1 MNEQAKRTPALIS
14 VMMPCHNGAA
24 FLDATIA
31 SIRAQTYPHWEL
43 LFVDDGSTDRTL
55 EIIERHAAADARIR
69 VFAMP
74 HGGRG
79 RARNTCIGQVRGEFV
94 AVCDADDI
102 SLPERFARQLAYLR
116 AHPEVGVLG
125 SGWVPFVDS
134 IAGAGRAATGFPSTP
149 QAIGAQFSRRKMR
162 FHNATAMLRASLFE
176 RYGAYNAE
184 LRRAQDYEFYAR
196 LSRAGVLFAALPEA
210 LLYYRQEGKIPSLM
224 YFRENGMF
232 MSYAD
237 RVLSGNSEV
246 FADFAASF
254 GGRAWYAYYTLKYA
268 YFYLKMRVRT
278 HG

>member
-1 MNEQAKRTPALIS
+1 MNDQAKRAPALIS
-14 VMMPCHNGAA
+14 VMMPCLNGAA
-24 FLDATIA
+24 FLDATIE

-55 EIIERHAAADARIR
+55 EIIERHARADARIR

-102 SLPERFARQLAYLR
+102 SFPERFATQVAYLQD
-116 AHPEVGVLG
+116 HPGVGVLG
-125 SGWVPFVDS
+125 SGWVPFVHDP
-134 IAGAGRAATGFPSTP
+134 AAAGRPATGFPATP
-149 QAIGAQFSRRKMR
+149 QAIGAQFSRGKMR
-162 FHNATAMLRASLFE
+162 FHNATAMLRAALFE
-176 RYGAYNAE
+176 RFGAYNAE
-184 LRRAQDYEFYAR
+184 LRRAQDYEFYSR
-196 LSRAGVLFAALPEA
+196 LSRAGVQFAALPEA

-237 RVLSGNSEV
+237 RVLNGKNGV
-246 FADFAASF
+246 FADFASSL
-254 GGRAWYAYYTLKYA
+254 GGRAWYCYYTLKYA
-268 YFYLKMRVRT
+268 YFYLKMRVRN